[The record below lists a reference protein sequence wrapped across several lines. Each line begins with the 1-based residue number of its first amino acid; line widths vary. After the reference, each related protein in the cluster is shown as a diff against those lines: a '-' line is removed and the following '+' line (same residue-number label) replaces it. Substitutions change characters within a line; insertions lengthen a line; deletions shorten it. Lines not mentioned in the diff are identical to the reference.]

1 LVSEHVYRKF
11 RVNGKSVV
19 LRSMGWDDLDKLLA
33 FINGLV
39 DDKKRGRGSEVF
51 TGFEQKIAREEEADW
66 LANRTVQIENGDM
79 VSVLAEVC
87 KRIVASGDIDRG
99 HYGETRHHGELGLT
113 VIAEYRGL
121 GIGREMVKVLLREA
135 KRIGLRSLEV
145 EFLSTNPAAIHTYQ
159 KAGFREVGRIP
170 AKVKRN
176 GKFLDSMIMARQI

>member
-1 LVSEHVYRKF
+1 MSAHVYRKF

-121 GIGREMVKVLLREA
+121 GIGREMVKVLLRYTPTRKQGSERLA
-135 KRIGLRSLEV
+135 EFRRRLRETENSW
-145 EFLSTNPAAIHTYQ
+145 TQ
-159 KAGFREVGRIP
+159 
-170 AKVKRN
+170 
-176 GKFLDSMIMARQI
+176 